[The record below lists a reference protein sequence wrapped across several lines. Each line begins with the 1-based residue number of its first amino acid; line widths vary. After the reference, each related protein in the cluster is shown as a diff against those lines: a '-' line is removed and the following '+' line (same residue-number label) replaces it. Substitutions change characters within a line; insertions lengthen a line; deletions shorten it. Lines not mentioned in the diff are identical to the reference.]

1 LWPIIKNDRDYNEK
15 ITTTVCIFLF
25 VTVGQ
30 HLTKLEKYLESQQG
44 EGINKLH
51 YKDLLLRVK
60 KIREKFETGK

>member
-1 LWPIIKNDRDYNEK
+1 MTKAKEWIRGRSLYIE
-15 ITTTVCIFLF
+15 
-25 VTVGQ
+25 Q
-30 HLTKLEKYLESQQG
+30 HLTKLEKYLENQQG